1 MLSRTFQIGAAA
13 MISLALF
20 WFVAELGQR
29 AAIWLITY
37 VSSSHEAPV
46 VIATLSSYIVM
57 MGVAIRRR
65 RTHRHGAPG

>member
-1 MLSRTFQIGAAA
+1 MLSRTLQIGAAA

-29 AAIWLITY
+29 VAIWLITY

-46 VIATLSSYIVM
+46 IITALSSYIVM

-65 RTHRHGAPG
+65 TPRHGAPG